1 MSPFSDKWRTNS
13 LTATPQ
19 RINSSQRP
27 MLPKSAKIG
36 IAQYRTFSAV
46 ELRYTS
52 AFAILAPSFHTRTQ
66 VRTVDSTQLY
76 KYKIMVALFL
86 DLIPIHDLY
95 CLIMA
100 IFSPLRLSQL
110 LLPVAATPV
119 GLQHPIHHGITWRPC
134 GLGLNETAPMS
145 CGSLAVPLD
154 YTDTSSNKK
163 LMLELLKVDAVNSP
177 SRGSILFNF
186 GGPGASGKADLAYF
200 AGMLLG

>member
-1 MSPFSDKWRTNS
+1 
-13 LTATPQ
+13 
-19 RINSSQRP
+19 
-27 MLPKSAKIG
+27 MLPKSAKTG
-36 IAQYRTFSAV
+36 IAWHRAFSAV
-46 ELRYTS
+46 ELRYTA
-52 AFAILAPSFHTRTQ
+52 AFVILAPSLHPRLQ
-66 VRTVDSTQLY
+66 VRTADSTQLY
-76 KYKIMVALFL
+76 KSTIMVALFPYL
-86 DLIPIHDLY
+86 MPIHDLY
-95 CLIMA
+95 CLIMG
-100 IFSPLRLSQL
+100 IFSPFRLSQL
-110 LLPVAATPV
+110 LLPVVATPL

-177 SRGSILFNF
+177 SKGSILFNF